1 MKDEDKFIDLDNL
14 IREKNPRLN
23 RLLPRFIVRY
33 LKKTIHQEEVNKVL
47 HDNKG
52 ADGFTFSLNVLE
64 RYNISVETQGIENVP
79 QDGGAIFV
87 CNHPLGGMDALAII
101 KEVHPIRPDMKFVVN
116 DLLLHLP
123 NLKDLFVGVNK
134 HGTNTKDS
142 LAELNELFAS
152 DRAIFVF
159 PAGLVSRR
167 KKGKVEDLEWKKTFV
182 TRAKKYKKPVIPV
195 FLDGELSNFFYRL
208 SNIRSGV
215 RIKANIEMLY
225 LVDELFRQKGKTLP
239 LKFGKPISYETF
251 DRSKKDIEWAAWVKS
266 KTYTLKEQK

>member
-195 FLDGELSNFFYRL
+195 FLDGKLSNFFYRL

-266 KTYTLKEQK
+266 KTYALKEQK

>member
-167 KKGKVEDLEWKKTFV
+167 KRGKVEDLEWKKTFV

-266 KTYTLKEQK
+266 KTYALKEQK

>member
-33 LKKTIHQEEVNKVL
+33 LKKTIHQKEVNKVL

-167 KKGKVEDLEWKKTFV
+167 KRGKVEDLEWKKTFV

-266 KTYTLKEQK
+266 KTYALKEQK